1 MPENKYKIYEIYPH
15 QNYIGYSLVAA
26 NNENEAKKIIK
37 NFQKFD
43 ENNIYDSLGYDT
55 LIEESDVIK
64 HLFSDKK
71 GIIYYGIHY
80 DE

>member
-1 MPENKYKIYEIYPH
+1 MHENKYKIYEIYPH

-26 NNENEAKKIIK
+26 NNANEAKKIIK

-64 HLFSDKK
+64 HLLSDKK